1 MLGLGVGHSMY
12 STTHIWRDDLS
23 LYCDGT
29 GDYAAVTTN
38 NMDYSLNDGTVSAWV
53 RGDTF
58 GADGVVVDFISSTA
72 NHAFEIFYDDSE
84 EKITFIRTDG
94 DTTSTL
100 THTITDSNITANWYH
115 IAATWNYAEVG
126 GRGTGVHTL
135 YVNGSNEATNTT
147 ALSLGGTL
155 NKFFIG
161 RNATA
166 ANTYWDGYINDV
178 ALFTGALSA
187 GNVLEVYNAGQ
198 PKNEKNTD
206 NLELYFTFDEFVS
219 DSNTIIGSSPNENV
233 ITIYNAL
240 IKQVT
245 P

>member
-58 GADGVVVDFISSTA
+58 GADGVVVDIISSTA

-94 DTTSTL
+94 DTTATL

-135 YVNGSNEATNTT
+135 YVNGSN
-147 ALSLGGTL
+147 
-155 NKFFIG
+155 
-161 RNATA
+161 
-166 ANTYWDGYINDV
+166 
-178 ALFTGALSA
+178 
-187 GNVLEVYNAGQ
+187 
-198 PKNEKNTD
+198 
-206 NLELYFTFDEFVS
+206 
-219 DSNTIIGSSPNENV
+219 
-233 ITIYNAL
+233 
-240 IKQVT
+240 
-245 P
+245 